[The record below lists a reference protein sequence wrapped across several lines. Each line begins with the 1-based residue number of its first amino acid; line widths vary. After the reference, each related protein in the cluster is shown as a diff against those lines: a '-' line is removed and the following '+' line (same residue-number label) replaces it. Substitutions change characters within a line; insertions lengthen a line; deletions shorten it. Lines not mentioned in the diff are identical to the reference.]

1 MNALYSTVDRTN
13 QFQHQPKKKN
23 TKQKC
28 VIEREALLIQRNY
41 FIMFSFIHF
50 PELFQLTF
58 RFLFKFSF
66 MFEFFLS
73 FSIFTFFLFIYSN
86 IFLFILIFFIFFL
99 LKISEILFSLVFQTF
114 FSCPAGFKMSGTQC
128 INENE
133 CLWRPC
139 QNGGICTD
147 LNPPRKYECD
157 CKFGYTGMNC
167 ELELL
172 ASGVLTPSRDFI
184 IAIIICAS
192 TLICK

>member
-1 MNALYSTVDRTN
+1 MGYFIIFISVYGFILCLFLFSFLFCFCSFRSPFLANELFSVFTYIFRLIFISFLLN
-13 QFQHQPKKKN
+13 QPTKKK
-23 TKQKC
+23 TKQ
-28 VIEREALLIQRNY
+28 
-41 FIMFSFIHF
+41 
-50 PELFQLTF
+50 F
-58 RFLFKFSF
+58 R
-66 MFEFFLS
+66 
-73 FSIFTFFLFIYSN
+73 
-86 IFLFILIFFIFFL
+86 
-99 LKISEILFSLVFQTF
+99 F

-147 LNPPRKYECD
+147 LQPPRKYECD
-157 CKFGYTGMNC
+157 CPFGYTGMNC

>member
-1 MNALYSTVDRTN
+1 MTTT
-13 QFQHQPKKKN
+13 KN
-23 TKQKC
+23 TNH
-28 VIEREALLIQRNY
+28 L
-41 FIMFSFIHF
+41 
-50 PELFQLTF
+50 
-58 RFLFKFSF
+58 
-66 MFEFFLS
+66 
-73 FSIFTFFLFIYSN
+73 
-86 IFLFILIFFIFFL
+86 
-99 LKISEILFSLVFQTF
+99 F

-133 CLWRPC
+133 CLWHPC

-157 CKFGYTGMNC
+157 CPFGYTGMNC

-192 TLICK
+192 ALICK